1 MDQGTTELLFTLLR
15 SAIRGNE
22 LTNEEKQFFSDELV
36 QKILQI
42 AKRHDVEHLVAFALK
57 KNGLLKD
64 KNEKIEN
71 SMLKAV
77 FRYRQ
82 LNYEY
87 QSICDALESAKIPFI
102 PLKGSVMRK
111 YYPEGWMRTSCD
123 IDILVHEEDT
133 EKAKSILVN
142 EYDYTYRG
150 KSSHDLSFFSPNN
163 IHVELHYS
171 LVEDGLANE
180 SFEVLKS
187 VWNTAIH
194 RDGFEFCYDMPDE
207 MFYFYHVAHMAKHFE
222 NGGCGIRPLIDLW
235 ILDNLNNCDLSKRD
249 KLLEN
254 GGLLKFADASRKLS
268 KVWLV
273 GKEPDNLLSQMEKY
287 ILYGGVY
294 GNTENRVAVQQQ
306 KRGGKFKY
314 AISRIFIPY
323 EEIKFHYP
331 VLHKHKWLTPIMQV
345 RRWLKLLFFGGVKRS
360 VNELKYNSAI
370 TKNEANETNIL
381 LTKIGL
387 K

>member
-1 MDQGTTELLFTLLR
+1 MDQRTTELLFTLLR

-87 QSICDALESAKIPFI
+87 QSLCDALESAKIPFI

-142 EYDYTYRG
+142 EYDYTYRV

-187 VWNTAIH
+187 VWDTAIR
-194 RDGFEFCYDMPDE
+194 RDNFEFCYDMPDE
-207 MFYFYHVAHMAKHFE
+207 MFYFYHIAHMAKHFE

-235 ILDNLNNCDLSKRD
+235 ILDNLNDCNLPKRD

-254 GGLLKFADASRKLS
+254 GALIKFADASRKLS
-268 KVWLV
+268 KVWLE
-273 GKEPDNLLSQMEKY
+273 GKESDNLLSQMEKY

-331 VLHKHKWLTPIMQV
+331 ILHKHKWLTPIMQV

-370 TKNEANETNIL
+370 TKNKADETNIL